1 MHARMELMSDLSG
14 DPTDIGRRLCAVL
27 DPLMTS
33 RGFQSGQVGSSSSEV
48 GIVYCSP
55 HADFRSRFPSIA
67 PRMEYSDEG
76 ACTDLN
82 IYVALSPGSHLRE
95 IHLDGHEL
103 DELLRDAGRGDLQVE
118 VESLA
123 ELSVD
128 EGAERLRTILTAV
141 FADQSG
147 TPAPEEE
154 DSDV

>member
-1 MHARMELMSDLSG
+1 MKLMSDPSG
-14 DPTDIGRRLCAVL
+14 DPIVMGRRLCAVL

-33 RGFQSGQVGSSSSEV
+33 HGFQSGQVGSSFSSV

-55 HADFRSRFPSIA
+55 HVDFRSRFPNLA
-67 PRMEYSDEG
+67 PDMDYTDEG

-82 IYVALSPGSHLRE
+82 ISVALLPNAHLTE

-103 DELLRDAGRGDLQVE
+103 DELLRDAGRGDLHAE

-128 EGAERLRTILTAV
+128 EGTEHLRRVLTAV
-141 FADQSG
+141 FADRSG
-147 TPAPEEE
+147 PPAPEEE
-154 DSDV
+154 DSHA